1 MCGICGKC
9 FLTDDLRQVSRASL
23 EGMMTSMHHRG
34 PDEQGMY
41 FFKNVGLGHKRL
53 CIIDLTSGAQPL
65 SNEDNTVWVVYN
77 GEIYNYLQLRQ
88 LLLGKG
94 HQFRTMSDTEVIVH
108 LYEEFGEGLV
118 SELHGMFSFALW
130 DQKTGF
136 LMLARDR
143 VGIKPLYYCRT
154 KDALL
159 FASEIKAILSD
170 PTVISEID
178 PQAVD
183 SFLRFGYVPGE
194 RTLFRNIQKLRPG
207 HYLTVSGGEVK
218 TKEYWDLKFSDL
230 RKDQG
235 IDESVEEL
243 DELLGK
249 TVRNHIISDVP
260 VGILLSGGIDST
272 AVLSYAA
279 ESGGRTLSTFTMGF
293 DEYGGMDERL
303 SARAAAS
310 RFGTKHFEATFTARD
325 FAECLPKYVWHMEEP
340 VCEPPAIALYFITK
354 LAREHVTVLL
364 SGEGGDEAFAGY
376 KNYRN
381 LVWLERLK
389 AALGPLMPPFA
400 QICKTVAE
408 MAGSQKLRRF
418 AAYGSLTPDQYYR
431 SRTSNP
437 LSFFNGNRDSL
448 YAGQFAAQLQEQ
460 TDEWFS
466 GPQLRNLPQQQFLQ
480 KLLYIDTKTWLP
492 DDLLVKADKMSMA
505 NSVELRV
512 PFLDHQVLE
521 FAASL
526 PARHKL
532 HRFETKYVLKRT
544 LAARVPRQTLKRPKT
559 GFPVPYDR
567 WMRTELKG
575 FAWDILTDPAT
586 LRRGYF
592 QQDAVE
598 RLLRQNALDGSYSK
612 EMFSLIVLELWHRTF
627 ADTAH

>member
-9 FLTDDLRQVSRASL
+9 FLTDDLRQVGRGSL

-53 CIIDLTSGAQPL
+53 RIIDLTSGAQPL

-143 VGIKPLYYCRT
+143 VGIKPMYYCRT

-170 PTVISEID
+170 PMVIREID
-178 PQAVD
+178 PHTVD

-194 RTLFRNIQKLRPG
+194 RTIFRNIQKLRPG

-218 TKEYWDLKFSDL
+218 TKEYWDLKSSDI
-230 RKDQG
+230 RKDQR
-235 IDESVEEL
+235 IDESAEEL

-279 ESGGRTLSTFTMGF
+279 ENGSTTLSTFTIGF

-310 RFGTKHFEATFTARD
+310 KFGTKHFERTFSAQD

-340 VCEPPAIALYFITK
+340 VCEPPAIAVYFITK
-354 LAREHVTVLL
+354 LAKEHVTVLL

-400 QICKTVAE
+400 QICKMAADI
-408 MAGSQKLRRF
+408 AGSQKLARF
-418 AAYGSLTPDQYYR
+418 AAYGSLAPEQYYY

-437 LSFFNGNRDSL
+437 LGFFNRSRDSM
-448 YAGQFAAQLQEQ
+448 YSAQFAAQLQEQ

-466 GPQLRNLPQQQFLQ
+466 GSMLQNLSQSQFLQ

-512 PFLDHQVLE
+512 PFLDHHVLE

-532 HRFETKYVLKRT
+532 HGFETKYVLKRA
-544 LAARVPRQTLKRPKT
+544 LSARVPKQTLKRPKT

-575 FAWDILTDPAT
+575 FTWDILTDPAT

-612 EMFSLIVLELWHRTF
+612 EVFSLVVLELWHRAF

>member
-1 MCGICGKC
+1 MCGICGKF
-9 FLTDDLRQVSRASL
+9 FLTDESRQVSRASL
-23 EGMMTSMHHRG
+23 EGMMASMDHRG
-34 PDEQGMY
+34 PDEHGMY

-53 CIIDLTSGAQPL
+53 RIIDLNTGAQPL

-118 SELHGMFSFALW
+118 PKLDGMFSFALW

-170 PTVISEID
+170 PTVTREID
-178 PQAVD
+178 PHTID
-183 SFLRFGYVPGE
+183 SFLRFGYVSGE
-194 RTLFRNIQKLRPG
+194 RTLFGNIQKLQPG
-207 HYLTVSGGEVK
+207 HYLTVSGGELK
-218 TKEYWDLKFSDL
+218 TKEYWDLKFSDI

-235 IDESVEEL
+235 IAESVQEL

-249 TVRNHIISDVP
+249 TIRNHIISDVP
-260 VGILLSGGIDST
+260 VGVLLSGGVDST
-272 AVLSYAA
+272 ALLSYAA
-279 ESGGRTLSTFTMGF
+279 QSVGMTLSTFTIGF

-325 FAECLPKYVWHMEEP
+325 FAECLPKCVWHMEEP

-376 KNYRN
+376 KNYRD

-400 QICKTVAE
+400 QVCKTVAE

-418 AAYGSLTPDQYYR
+418 AAYGSLAPEQYYH

-437 LSFFNGNRDSL
+437 LSFFNVNRDSL
-448 YAGQFAAQLQEQ
+448 YTGQFAAQLEDQA
-460 TDEWFS
+460 DERFPGS
-466 GPQLRNLPQQQFLQ
+466 MLRNPLQAQFLQ
-480 KLLYIDTKTWLP
+480 QLLYIDTKTWLP

-512 PFLDHQVLE
+512 PFLDHHVLE

-532 HRFETKYVLKRT
+532 RGFETKYVLKRALST
-544 LAARVPRQTLKRPKT
+544 RVPKQTLKRPKT
-559 GFPVPYDR
+559 GFPVPYNT
-567 WMRTELKG
+567 WLRTELKG

-598 RLLRQNALDGSYSK
+598 RLLRQNARDGSCSK
-612 EMFSLIVLELWHRTF
+612 EMFSLIVLELWHRAF

>member
-23 EGMMTSMHHRG
+23 EGMMTSMDHRG
-34 PDEQGMY
+34 PDEQGVY
-41 FFKNVGLGHKRL
+41 LFKNVGLGHKRL
-53 CIIDLTSGAQPL
+53 RIIDLNTGAQPL

-118 SELHGMFSFALW
+118 SKLDGMFSFALW

-178 PQAVD
+178 PHTVD
-183 SFLRFGYVPGE
+183 SFLRLGYVSGE
-194 RTLFRNIQKLRPG
+194 RTLFGNIQKLRPG
-207 HYLTVSGGEVK
+207 HYLTLSGGEVK
-218 TKEYWDLKFSDL
+218 TKEYWDLKFSDI

-235 IDESVEEL
+235 IDESVQEL

-249 TVRNHIISDVP
+249 TIRNHIISDVP
-260 VGILLSGGIDST
+260 VGILLSGGVDST

-279 ESGGRTLSTFTMGF
+279 QSGGTTLSTFTIGF

-303 SARAAAS
+303 SARTAAS

-340 VCEPPAIALYFITK
+340 VCEPPGIALYFITK

-376 KNYRN
+376 KNYRD

-400 QICKTVAE
+400 QICKTAAE
-408 MAGSQKLRRF
+408 MAGSQKLRRL
-418 AAYGSLTPDQYYR
+418 AAYGSLAPEQYYHG
-431 SRTSNP
+431 RTSNP
-437 LSFFNGNRDSL
+437 LSFFNVNRDSL
-448 YAGQFAAQLQEQ
+448 YTEQFAAQLQDQ
-460 TDEWFS
+460 GDERFS
-466 GPQLRNLPQQQFLQ
+466 GSTLWNPRHAQFLQ
-480 KLLYIDTKTWLP
+480 QLLYIDTKTWLP

-512 PFLDHQVLE
+512 PFLDHHVLE

-532 HRFETKYVLKRT
+532 RGFETKYVLKRA
-544 LAARVPRQTLKRPKT
+544 LSARVPKQTLKRPKT
-559 GFPVPYDR
+559 GFPVPYNT
-567 WMRTELKG
+567 WLRTELKG
-575 FAWDILTDPAT
+575 FVWEILTDPAT

-598 RLLRQNALDGSYSK
+598 RLLHKNAQDGSYSK
-612 EMFSLIVLELWHRTF
+612 EMFSLIVLELWHRAF
-627 ADTAH
+627 VDTAP